1 MNEGKRL
8 LKIILIL
15 TLVMGGLTVGLLYAA
30 GQREKNNIYI
40 VIDPNTMELIQLE
53 KPKNGDPIAVIDTT
67 EGEIRMVLYPEQSP
81 EAVKNFTELAS
92 SGYYDNTYIFESRDG
107 KYCGGGTPAKNGSV
121 GKSTNEHIKRELSQD
136 LWPFRGAV
144 CMAQTDYIRTF
155 KQKVFGG
162 GTYYNGSR
170 FYILN
175 SIDFTDDVIN
185 ELNENSAN
193 QALADAFVEKG
204 GIPNFSQQMTII
216 GQTYKGFDVIEKLS
230 SLEGKNT
237 GNYITPNEDVMI
249 RSIKISTYNDADEA
263 DENISG
269 QDKSGDQ

>member
-8 LKIILIL
+8 LKVILIL

-40 VIDPNTMELIQLE
+40 VVNPDTMRLIQLE
-53 KPKNGDPIAVIDTT
+53 KPKDGDPIAIIDTT
-67 EGEIRMVLYPEQSP
+67 EGEIRMVLYPDQSP
-81 EAVKNFTELAS
+81 EAVRNFTELAKE
-92 SGYYDNTYIFESRDG
+92 GYYDNTYIFESRDG

-121 GKSTNEHIKRELSQD
+121 GKTTNEHIERELHQD

-144 CMAQTDYIRTF
+144 CMVQTDYVRTF
-155 KQKVFGG
+155 KQKVLGG

-175 SIDFTDDVIN
+175 SIEFTDDVIKD
-185 ELNENSAN
+185 LRENSASDE
-193 QALADAFVEKG
+193 LADAFLEKG

-216 GQTYKGFDVIEKLS
+216 GQTYEGFDVIEKLS

-237 GNYITPNEDVMI
+237 GKYFTPTEDVMI
-249 RSIKISTYNDADEA
+249 KSIKIETYTDKESDEA
-263 DENISG
+263 SV
-269 QDKSGDQ
+269 KK

>member
-15 TLVMGGLTVGLLYAA
+15 TLVMGSLTVGLLYAA

-40 VIDPNTMELIQLE
+40 VVNPDTMELVQLNKPE
-53 KPKNGDPIAVIDTT
+53 KGDPIAIIDTT
-67 EGEIRMVLYPEQSP
+67 EGEIRMALYPEKSP
-81 EAVKNFTELAS
+81 EAVKNFMELAN

-107 KYCGGGTPAKNGSV
+107 KYCGGGTPAKNGAV
-121 GKSTNEHIKRELSQD
+121 GKNTNEHIERELDQD

-144 CMAQTDYIRTF
+144 CMVQTDYVRTF
-155 KQKVFGG
+155 KQKVLGG

-175 SIDFTDDVIN
+175 SIDFTEDVISD
-185 ELNENSAN
+185 LKENSASTE
-193 QALADAFVEKG
+193 LAEAFIEKG

-216 GQTYKGFDVIEKLS
+216 GQTYEGFDVIEKLS
-230 SLEGKNT
+230 SLEGKKT
-237 GNYITPNEDVMI
+237 GKYYTPTKDVMI
-249 RSIKISTYNDADEA
+249 KSVTISTYPGE
-263 DENISG
+263 
-269 QDKSGDQ
+269 DKAET

>member
-8 LKIILIL
+8 LKVILIL
-15 TLVMGGLTVGLLYAA
+15 TLVMGGLTIGLLYAS

-40 VIDPNTMELIQLE
+40 VVNPDTMKLVQLE
-53 KPKNGDPIAVIDTT
+53 KPENGDPIAIIDTT
-67 EGEIRMVLYPEQSP
+67 EGEIRIVLYPEQSP
-81 EAVKNFTELAS
+81 EAVKNFTELAN

-121 GKSTNEHIKRELSQD
+121 GKKTNEHIKRELHQD

-144 CMAQTDYIRTF
+144 CMVQTDYVRTF
-155 KQKVFGG
+155 KQKVLGG

-175 SIDFTDDVIN
+175 SIDFTDDIISD
-185 ELNENSAN
+185 LKENSASPE
-193 QALADAFVEKG
+193 LADAFVEKG

-216 GQTYKGFDVIEKLS
+216 GQTYEGFDVIEKLS
-230 SLEGKNT
+230 SLEGKKT
-237 GNYITPNEDVMI
+237 GKYITPTDDVMI
-249 RSIKISTYNDADEA
+249 RSITISTYSNEDDER
-263 DENISG
+263 STG
-269 QDKSGDQ
+269 KK